1 MFEGI
6 TRRTVIEI
14 AADLQLRS
22 EVRRVH
28 ADEIH
33 AADEIFMSTPAGGIT
48 PVTRFDGR
56 LPGCGRPGPITTRI
70 HDIYWRRHDDDALST
85 PINYVG

>member
-1 MFEGI
+1 MAPLQALGKNSARPDHGMFEGI

-33 AADEIFMSTPAGGIT
+33 AADEIF
-48 PVTRFDGR
+48 TRQR
-56 LPGCGRPGPITTRI
+56 AESRQ
-70 HDIYWRRHDDDALST
+70 
-85 PINYVG
+85 